1 MRGSTGPENP
11 CGAVAAN
18 IGSRSFGVDSISSTP
33 AGPSSAPT
41 PSSNVPSVPV
51 HETLHGAAAAL
62 TSQGLELCPHCFR
75 EMKHC
80 NERFEFA

>member
-1 MRGSTGPENP
+1 MP
-11 CGAVAAN
+11 
-18 IGSRSFGVDSISSTP
+18 SFKDSIASTP
-33 AGPSSAPT
+33 AGPSQAPT
-41 PSSNVPSVPV
+41 PSSTTPATST

-62 TSQGLELCPHCFR
+62 SLQGLDLCPHCFR